1 MTKLTLSQLSSL
13 LFRAC
18 DDLRGNMDAS
28 EYKEY
33 IFGMLF
39 LKRLSDLFDQEREQ
53 LAKDL
58 KLRGMSEKQIAA
70 QLANPDKYTFFVPER
85 SHWSKIRHLK
95 TNVGSSLNKALE
107 ALEDANVETLQDVLK
122 HINFNRKIGQRTLD
136 DDTLANFVQN
146 FEKIPLRDENFE
158 FPDLLGAAYE
168 YLIKFFADSAGKK
181 AGEFYT
187 PADVVRTLVE
197 IVDPQPHMSIYDP
210 TCGSGG
216 MLIQTRDYIR
226 ECGGNPKD
234 LSLFGQESI
243 GTTWSIC
250 KMNMLLHGIS
260 HADIR
265 QQDTIRRPQH
275 KAENNELKRYDRV
288 LANPPFSQNY
298 IKKDIEYPGR
308 FAVWMPEKGK
318 KADLMFVQHM
328 LAVLKANGKMATIM
342 PHGVLFR
349 GGEEKEA
356 RKHFI
361 ERGWL
366 EAIIGLPAGLF
377 YGTGIPA
384 CVLVMN
390 KKDTATRKEVFFIN
404 ADREYREG
412 KAQNFLRPEDISKM
426 IHVYRER
433 KNVEG
438 YARLVP
444 VSEIAAEDFNCNI
457 RRYVDNAPPP
467 EPHDVRAH
475 LHGGVPVV
483 EIDALDRFWKNYPGL
498 RERVFVPRPHSSL
511 SPRERGGVRV
521 EPPSSGLR
529 LKTPLPSELLQLART
544 LRHNSTDAENLMW
557 NLLRGRQIAEAK
569 FRRQHPFEPYVLDF
583 YCHELKLA
591 VEVDGG
597 QHNEPAG
604 RVHDKQRDAFLVSNG
619 IRTLRFWNNQV
630 LAETEAVLEA
640 VYQTVKES
648 QVAGSSPNGPSPIPL
663 PEGEGSGDS
672 MPDSPPLPQG
682 EGRGDG
688 IYVDFA
694 PAVTDRRA
702 LAELVKS
709 DPGVAKAHTRFLE
722 TLELWW
728 KEHLPLVE
736 ALAPKSGKRGN
747 VYELRRQLLISIAQC
762 FPSPVG
768 RGQGEGE
775 GAPAIL
781 TEHQVRGALASY
793 FEFFKPEFKSIAFSG
808 WGPELILD
816 DDILKSQFPQILAD
830 MEQKRLRLTEL
841 SALFAAADEEDYE
854 DSDDIG
860 VLPDN
865 EVKALR
871 AELKEAK
878 AQAKLA
884 KKEKGDQ
891 SKFFARSEEAEKRLA
906 RHKGLEDEERQLK
919 ADLRATEKK
928 KEELVAAAREKI
940 DRDEA
945 RSVILDRLH
954 RLLVQIYESYL
965 RADQRACFAALET
978 LYAKYVRMCWRNDSS
993 CGLPLDTST
1002 PGSKSLIQRE
1012 SILAVANA

>member
-53 LAKDL
+53 LAKNL
-58 KLRGMSEKQIAA
+58 KARGMSETKIAV
-70 QLANPDKYTFFVPER
+70 QLANPDKYTFFVPENA
-85 SHWSKIRHLK
+85 HWSKIRHLK
-95 TNVGSSLNKALE
+95 TNVGTALNKALE
-107 ALEDANVETLQDVLK
+107 SLEDANIDALQDVLK

-136 DDTLANFVQN
+136 DDTLANFIQN

-187 PADVVRTLVE
+187 PSDVVRTLVE
-197 IVDPQPHMSIYDP
+197 IVDPKPHMSVYDP
-210 TCGSGG
+210 TVGSGG

-226 ECGGNPKD
+226 ECGGNPRD
-234 LSLFGQESI
+234 ISLFGQDSI

-265 QQDTIRRPQH
+265 QEDTIRRPQH
-275 KAENNELKRYDRV
+275 KDESNELKRYDRV

-328 LAVLKANGKMATIM
+328 LAVLKADGKMATIM

-356 RKHFI
+356 RKYFI

-366 EAIIGLPAGLF
+366 EAVIGLPAGLF

-390 KKDTATRKEVFFIN
+390 KKDAAGRKHVFFIN

-426 IHVYRER
+426 VHAYREQ
-433 KNVEG
+433 KDVPG
-438 YARLVP
+438 YARRVA

-483 EIDALDRFWKNYPGL
+483 EIDALGHFWMNYLGL
-498 RERVFVPRPHSSL
+498 RERCFVPR
-511 SPRERGGVRV
+511 
-521 EPPSSGLR
+521 SGNA
-529 LKTPLPSELLQLART
+529 TYA
-544 LRHNSTDAENLMW
+544 
-557 NLLRGRQIAEAK
+557 
-569 FRRQHPFEPYVLDF
+569 DF
-583 YCHELKLA
+583 
-591 VEVDGG
+591 
-597 QHNEPAG
+597 
-604 RVHDKQRDAFLVSNG
+604 
-619 IRTLRFWNNQV
+619 T
-630 LAETEAVLEA
+630 
-640 VYQTVKES
+640 
-648 QVAGSSPNGPSPIPL
+648 
-663 PEGEGSGDS
+663 
-672 MPDSPPLPQG
+672 
-682 EGRGDG
+682 
-688 IYVDFA
+688 

-702 LAELVKS
+702 LTELARS
-709 DPGVAKAHTRFLE
+709 DPGVATAHARILKILE
-722 TLELWW
+722 SWW
-728 KEHLPLVE
+728 QKNLPLVE
-736 ALAPKSGKRGN
+736 ALAPSNGKRGN
-747 VYELRRQLLISIAQC
+747 VYELRRQLLASITTALAKQDL
-762 FPSPVG
+762 
-768 RGQGEGE
+768 
-775 GAPAIL
+775 L
-781 TEHQVRGALASY
+781 TDHQVRGAFARYVDELKADL
-793 FEFFKPEFKSIAFSG
+793 KSIAASG
-808 WGPELILD
+808 WGAELIPD
-816 DDILKSQFPQILAD
+816 DEILQSQFPVLLAE
-830 MEQKRLRLTEL
+830 MEQKRLRLAEL

-854 DSDDIG
+854 DSDDTS
-860 VLPDN
+860 VLPGD
-865 EVKALR
+865 EVKALK
-871 AELKEAK
+871 AQLKGDN

-884 KKEKGDQ
+884 KRENRDATEFK
-891 SKFFARSEEAEKRLA
+891 ARAQAVEQRLA
-906 RHKGLEDEERQLK
+906 RHKALEDEAKQLK

-928 KEELVAAAREKI
+928 EEDLVDAAREKI

-945 RSVILDRLH
+945 RRVILDRLH
-954 RLLVQIYESYL
+954 RLLAQTYESYL
-965 RADQRACFAALET
+965 RADQRACLSALEN
-978 LYAKYVRMCWRNDSS
+978 LHAKYAVTAKDIEA
-993 CGLPLDTST
+993 
-1002 PGSKSLIQRE
+1002 KRE
-1012 SILAVANA
+1012 AEAVKLKTFLAELGYE

>member
-1 MTKLTLSQLSSL
+1 MTKLTLSQLSYL

-39 LKRLSDLFDQEREQ
+39 LKRMSDLFDQEREQ

-58 KLRGMSEKQIAA
+58 KAKGMTSAKIDG
-70 QLANPDKYTFFVPER
+70 QLVNPDKYTFFVPENA
-85 SHWSKIRHLK
+85 HWSKIRHLK
-95 TNVGSSLNKALE
+95 TNVGTGLNKALK
-107 ALEDANVETLQDVLK
+107 ALEDANGAALQDVLK

-197 IVDPQPHMSIYDP
+197 IVDPQPHMSVYDP

-234 LSLFGQESI
+234 VSFFGQESI

-260 HADIR
+260 DADIR
-265 QQDTIRRPQH
+265 QEDTIRRPQH

-308 FAVWMPEKGK
+308 FSVWLPEKGK

-328 LAVLKANGKMATIM
+328 LAVLKADGKMATIM

-349 GGEEKEA
+349 GGEEREA

-366 EAIIGLPAGLF
+366 EAVIGLPAGLF

-390 KKDTATRKEVFFIN
+390 KKDAATRKQVFFIN

-412 KAQNFLRPEDISKM
+412 KAQNFLRSEDISK
-426 IHVYRER
+426 IVHVYRQR

-444 VSEIAAEDFNCNI
+444 VSEIEAEEYNCNI

-475 LHGGVPVV
+475 LQGGVPVV
-483 EIDALDRFWKNYPGL
+483 EIDALEQCWTNYPGL
-498 RERVFVPRPHSSL
+498 RERVFVSRQKDMTYADF
-511 SPRERGGVRV
+511 SPV
-521 EPPSSGLR
+521 
-529 LKTPLPSELLQLART
+529 
-544 LRHNSTDAENLMW
+544 
-557 NLLRGRQIAEAK
+557 
-569 FRRQHPFEPYVLDF
+569 
-583 YCHELKLA
+583 
-591 VEVDGG
+591 
-597 QHNEPAG
+597 
-604 RVHDKQRDAFLVSNG
+604 
-619 IRTLRFWNNQV
+619 
-630 LAETEAVLEA
+630 
-640 VYQTVKES
+640 
-648 QVAGSSPNGPSPIPL
+648 
-663 PEGEGSGDS
+663 
-672 MPDSPPLPQG
+672 
-682 EGRGDG
+682 
-688 IYVDFA
+688 
-694 PAVTDRRA
+694 VTDRRV
-702 LAELVKS
+702 LADLVKS
-709 DPGVAKAHTRFLE
+709 DPGIAKAHGRFMERLDS
-722 TLELWW
+722 WW
-728 KEHLPLVE
+728 KEHLSLIE
-736 ALAPKSGKRGN
+736 ALAPKNGQKGN
-747 VYELRRQLLISIAQC
+747 VYELRRTLLASAAKAFAKQ
-762 FPSPVG
+762 
-768 RGQGEGE
+768 
-775 GAPAIL
+775 ALL
-781 TEHQVRGALASY
+781 TEHQIRGALASY

-808 WGPELILD
+808 WGPELIPD
-816 DDILKSQFPQILAD
+816 DEILQSQFPQILAD
-830 MEQKRLRLTEL
+830 MEQKRIRLAEL
-841 SALFAAADEEDYE
+841 AALFAAADEEDYE
-854 DSDDIG
+854 DSDETG
-860 VLPDN
+860 VLPDA
-865 EVKALR
+865 EVKALK
-871 AELKEAK
+871 AELKEAN

-884 KKEKGDQ
+884 K
-891 SKFFARSEEAEKRLA
+891 REKRNPSQCEARAQASEQRLA
-906 RHKGLEDEERQLK
+906 KHKALEDEAKQLK
-919 ADLRATEKK
+919 ADLRSTEKK

-940 DRDEA
+940 NRDEA
-945 RSVILDRLH
+945 RRVILDLLH
-954 RLLVQIYESYL
+954 RILVQTYEGYL
-965 RADQRACFAALET
+965 RADQRACLAALEN
-978 LYAKYVRMCWRNDSS
+978 LHAKYAV
-993 CGLPLDTST
+993 TAKVIE
-1002 PGSKSLIQRE
+1002 SKRDAEAAKLKKFLVE
-1012 SILAVANA
+1012 LGYE

>member
-39 LKRLSDLFDQEREQ
+39 LKRMSDLFDQEREQ
-53 LAKDL
+53 LAKSL
-58 KLRGMSEKQIAA
+58 QSRGMSEKQIAV
-70 QLANPDKYTFFVPER
+70 QLINPDKYTFFVPEIA
-85 SHWSKIRHLK
+85 HWSKIRHLK
-95 TNVGSSLNKALE
+95 TNVGTGLNKALE
-107 ALEDANVETLQDVLK
+107 ALEDANIEPLQDVLK

-197 IVDPQPHMSIYDP
+197 IVDPKPGMSVYDP

-216 MLIQTRDYIR
+216 MLIQTRDYVR
-226 ECGGNPKD
+226 ECGGDPRD

-265 QQDTIRRPQH
+265 QEDTIRRPQH

-308 FAVWMPEKGK
+308 FAVWLPEKGK

-328 LAVLKANGKMATIM
+328 LAVLKADGKMATIM

-366 EAIIGLPAGLF
+366 EAVIGLPAGLF

-390 KKDTATRKEVFFIN
+390 KQGAAERKQVFFIN

-412 KAQNFLRPEDISKM
+412 KAQNFLRPEDISK
-426 IHVYRER
+426 IVHVYRER
-433 KNVEG
+433 KDVEG
-438 YARLVP
+438 YARLVS
-444 VSEIAAEDFNCNI
+444 VKEIETEDFNCNI
-457 RRYVDNAPPP
+457 RRYVDNAPPS

-483 EIDALDRFWKNYPGL
+483 EIDALDRFWKNYSGL
-498 RERVFVPRPHSSL
+498 RERVFVPRPSSSL
-511 SPRERGGVRV
+511 SPWERDGVRA
-521 EPPSSGLR
+521 EDPASSKHPKTLMPPELLR
-529 LKTPLPSELLQLART
+529 LARN
-544 LRHNSTDAENLMW
+544 LRHNGTNAEQLIW
-557 NLLRGRQIAEAK
+557 QCLRDRQIAGAK
-569 FRRQHPFEPYVLDF
+569 FRRQHPLDPYVLDF

-591 VEVDGG
+591 VELDGG
-597 QHNEPAG
+597 RHNEPTGCA
-604 RVHDKQRDAFLVSNG
+604 HDARRDEFLAAQG

-640 VYQTVKES
+640 VYQAVTEMQTEKPSPSPLPAGEGG
-648 QVAGSSPNGPSPIPL
+648 AGSGPL
-663 PEGEGSGDS
+663 PLGEGK
-672 MPDSPPLPQG
+672 G
-682 EGRGDG
+682 EGR
-688 IYVDFA
+688 YADFA
-694 PAVTDRRA
+694 SAVTDRRA
-702 LAELVKS
+702 IAQLVKT
-709 DPGVAKAHTRFLE
+709 DPGVAKAHARFLDQ
-722 TLELWW
+722 LELWW
-728 KEHLPLVE
+728 KEYLPSIE
-736 ALAPKSGKRGN
+736 ALAPINGQKGN
-747 VYELRRQLLISIAQC
+747 VYELRRQLLVSIAQC

-768 RGQGEGE
+768 RGQGEDSLS
-775 GAPAIL
+775 IL
-781 TEHQVRGALASY
+781 NEHQIRGALASY

-808 WGPELILD
+808 WGPELIPD
-816 DDILKSQFPQILAD
+816 DDILQSQFPEILAE
-830 MEQKRLRLTEL
+830 MEQKRIRLAEL
-841 SALFAAADEEDYE
+841 AALFAAADEEDYE
-854 DSDDIG
+854 DADDTG
-860 VLPDN
+860 LLPDD
-865 EVKALR
+865 EVKVLK
-871 AELKEAK
+871 AEIKEAR

-884 KKEKGDQ
+884 KKEKQDH
-891 SKFFARSEEAEKRLA
+891 SIFLVRAEVAEKRLA
-906 RHKGLEDEERQLK
+906 RHKALEDEGKQLK

-928 KEELVAAAREKI
+928 EEELVAAARQKI
-940 DRDEA
+940 DRNEA
-945 RSVILDRLH
+945 RRVILDRLH
-954 RLLVQIYESYL
+954 RILVQTYEGYL
-965 RADQRACFAALET
+965 RADQRACTAALEN
-978 LYAKYVRMCWRNDSS
+978 LHAKY
-993 CGLPLDTST
+993 
-1002 PGSKSLIQRE
+1002 
-1012 SILAVANA
+1012 AVTAKAIEAKRDVEAAKLKKFLMELGYE